1 MNLPSPPS
9 SAPLAPLSRGAVA
22 ALGLGAAVDGALTL
36 VLLAKGWTQGGA
48 HIAGWLAG
56 SLLWG
61 LLAAWAGRGAAAGAL
76 PRASRVGWQV
86 VAGVLALGLRGGVLA
101 SALAWGLPLWLAV
114 ALGLALAWGLRAVG
128 EWRILPRLAAA
139 PSASACHWPPARCCW
154 PSGCCTWPI

>member
-1 MNLPSPPS
+1 MNPQHPGNS
-9 SAPLAPLSRGAVA
+9 SAPHAPAVA
-22 ALGLGAAVDGALTL
+22 RRGGWPWGWARPWTGALTL

-56 SLLWG
+56 SLLWW

-114 ALGLALAWGLRAVG
+114 ALGVALAWGLRAVG
-128 EWRILPRLAAA
+128 E
-139 PSASACHWPPARCCW
+139 
-154 PSGCCTWPI
+154 